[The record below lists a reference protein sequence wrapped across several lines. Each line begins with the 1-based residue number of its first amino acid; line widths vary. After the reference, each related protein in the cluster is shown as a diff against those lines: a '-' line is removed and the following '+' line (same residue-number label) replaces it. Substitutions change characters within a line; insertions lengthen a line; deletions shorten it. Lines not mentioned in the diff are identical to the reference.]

1 MEEFFEVFT
10 KVYFEGYIGRR
21 IERGLSYV
29 RNFQET
35 SIQSEEDREKE
46 RVECSKKENRLCEL
60 CKGVR
65 T

>member
-46 RVECSKKENRLCEL
+46 RVQKENRLCEL

>member
-10 KVYFEGYIGRR
+10 KVYFEGYIARR

-46 RVECSKKENRLCEL
+46 RVQKENRLCEL